1 MKKSNEERL
10 YEYRIEYNA
19 TEDKIMN
26 NSYHYFMATNAKQA
40 FDAHVTMLKKKDL
53 KLKTYP

>member
-40 FDAHVTMLKKKDL
+40 FDAHVTMLKKKRI
-53 KLKTYP
+53 